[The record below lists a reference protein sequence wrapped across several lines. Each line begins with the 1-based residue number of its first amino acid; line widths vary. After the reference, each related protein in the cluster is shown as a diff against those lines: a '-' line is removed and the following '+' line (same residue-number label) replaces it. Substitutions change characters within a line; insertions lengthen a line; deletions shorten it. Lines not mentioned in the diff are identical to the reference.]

1 MGAVRVKTTNDR
13 LLEIDYSDTE
23 AVKKIILSWGMV
35 EKLAEGG
42 DTVASAILVDLQTAI
57 GVSIT
62 EFGENKK
69 VGFDVSRINRG
80 VLTEAQFI
88 SLIYV
93 LGLGYRQDEIAY
105 VLGCTKQT
113 VNVHIQ
119 RALKR
124 ICRFLEKEDS
134 KGEKNKK
141 KRRRSSRQVAKR
153 ARSVLHKHEQGKG
166 KDDKTSLPHSRS
178 GSK

>member
-23 AVKKIILSWGMV
+23 AVKKIISSWGMV

-69 VGFDVSRINRG
+69 VGFDVSKMK
-80 VLTEAQFI
+80 EAADKGK
-88 SLIYV
+88 L
-93 LGLGYRQDEIAY
+93 DEFVNKNLSEKA
-105 VLGCTKQT
+105 TKQ
-113 VNVHIQ
+113 
-119 RALKR
+119 LKDVLSNKEA
-124 ICRFLEKEDS
+124 CEKLLNSPQAKELM
-134 KGEKNKK
+134 KK
-141 KRRRSSRQVAKR
+141 LK
-153 ARSVLHKHEQGKG
+153 EGK
-166 KDDKTSLPHSRS
+166 
-178 GSK
+178 